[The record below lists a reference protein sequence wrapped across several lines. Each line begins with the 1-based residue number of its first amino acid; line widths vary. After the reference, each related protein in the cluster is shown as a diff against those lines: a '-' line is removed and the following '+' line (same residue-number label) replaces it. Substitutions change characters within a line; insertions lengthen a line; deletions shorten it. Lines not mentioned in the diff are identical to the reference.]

1 MINYIPTLQ
10 SPLQGSNLPNVL
22 KSLSGQSNSSSPINS
37 QPPGAFGSSSS
48 PINSQPPGAFGSSFD
63 KGFTQGY
70 GDGPPSSSFLGFD
83 YNKFAP
89 GSGLSGSDL
98 AEAAQA
104 GSQSGLTFDPGTG
117 NVF

>member
-10 SPLQGSNLPNVL
+10 SPLQGSNLSNVL
-22 KSLSGQSNSSSPINS
+22 KSLSGQSNP
-37 QPPGAFGSSSS
+37 SS